1 MSSWFDLLAFTL
13 IFAAFVGAIIGVR
26 FVANQISSTMA
37 ATKESLKDRGLI
49 VSDKGVSVRTSS
61 RYSREDYVDATQRGF
76 IKAMN
81 AASFNKAGASSPSLS
96 SDKEKEKRGSLS
108 RIVPPSRSRDASST
122 SVNTI
127 GDTSGSASA
136 SASGNGSGNGGK
148 KKRLGL
154 LRRGSES

>member
-1 MSSWFDLLAFTL
+1 MTSWFDLLALTL

-26 FVANQISSTMA
+26 FIANQISSAMA

-49 VSDKGVSVRTSS
+49 ISDKGVSVRTSS

-81 AASFNKAGASSPSLS
+81 AATFNKPGASSASLS
-96 SDKEKEKRGSLS
+96 SDKEKEKRGSLGS
-108 RIVPPSRSRDASST
+108 TVPPSLSRHASST
-122 SVNTI
+122 SVNTT
-127 GDTSGSASA
+127 GSTSGSASVNA
-136 SASGNGSGNGGK
+136 GASGNGGK

-154 LRRGSES
+154 LRRGSGS